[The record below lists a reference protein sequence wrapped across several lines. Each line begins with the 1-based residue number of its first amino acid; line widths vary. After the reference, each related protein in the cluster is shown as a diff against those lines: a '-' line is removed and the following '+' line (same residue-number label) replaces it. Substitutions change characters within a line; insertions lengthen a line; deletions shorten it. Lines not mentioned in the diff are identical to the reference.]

1 MTACVGVGTAS
12 FLRLID
18 TRADAVARAA
28 EAARGAGG
36 AAEPRDYARD
46 ARALR
51 RMHAESCAAR
61 IRDWREIRHRFAGTT
76 AYRACGL
83 LDALAKHRPDEGAAN
98 PD

>member
-1 MTACVGVGTAS
+1 MRSVLA
-12 FLRLID
+12 FLGAG
-18 TRADAVARAA
+18 ADASD
-28 EAARGAGG
+28 
-36 AAEPRDYARD
+36 AAEPRHYARD

-83 LDALAKHRPDEGAAN
+83 LDALARHRSDDGAAD